1 VDKFVE
7 SFNVCILLAGLRK
20 FILSFITKLYKMKP
34 ELILKAEILDIIF
47 ENRNKEYGA
56 YELRTHYEN
65 RLRKS
70 IMIIFFVTTTIIIL
84 GIWFRK
90 TNTVQTQR
98 AMFGPDVTL
107 SEVSIVQMPEVVPL
121 KPKASMPAKKLATIQ
136 NVKPLIVKDNVEV
149 NPPPLNSELVNAQ
162 IGTQTLQ
169 GVTAGPDAP
178 ALNGNESST
187 GGQVSEQQATAPVET
202 VLIKSDVMPEFP
214 GGLSALL
221 KYLQKNLRM
230 PKDNLEAGSIFS
242 VKVRFIVDKDG
253 EVTGISVLQSAGK
266 DFDEEVMRVVKKM
279 PKWKP
284 GMQQGNR
291 VAVYYNLPVTF
302 QVPGD

>member
-1 VDKFVE
+1 
-7 SFNVCILLAGLRK
+7 
-20 FILSFITKLYKMKP
+20 MKP

-56 YELRTHYEN
+56 YELRMHYEN
-65 RLRKS
+65 RLKKS
-70 IMIIFFVTTTIIIL
+70 IMIIFLVTTTIIVL
-84 GIWFRK
+84 GFWFQK
-90 TNTVQTQR
+90 TNVVQIHS
-98 AMFGPDVTL
+98 AMFGPDVNL
-107 SEVSIVQMPEVVPL
+107 SEPPIVHTTEVVPL
-121 KPKASMPAKKLATIQ
+121 KPKASIPAKKLAAIQ

-169 GVTAGPDAP
+169 GVTAGSDIPAINGNGSSAGSPIPRQQGTAP
-178 ALNGNESST
+178 A
-187 GGQVSEQQATAPVET
+187 ET
-202 VLIKSDVMPEFP
+202 VLSKSDVMPEFP
-214 GGLSALL
+214 GGLGALL
-221 KYLQKNLRM
+221 RYLHNNLRM
-230 PKDNLEAGSIFS
+230 PKDNLEAGATYS
-242 VKVRFIVDKDG
+242 VKIRFIVDKDG

-284 GMQQGNR
+284 GMQQGNP

-302 QVPGD
+302 QVPEE